1 MLYLPSKSK
10 SNNNK
15 RNNDLTPHGLP
26 KYEPPPSI
34 MQKNECVTSM
44 PMITSKNDNEY
55 DYVLVIK
62 DNNNQNLNLGIDPRS
77 TLNYRR
83 EIMRRLDH
91 AELIVNPE
99 KHRIGNLYLIK
110 IRADDELLEE
120 WAEKMHLL
128 MRLDGSGVYAPFQ
141 RTLKS
146 QFQIRTFFPDS
157 VFRSSERQLI
167 IHEILHRKEWENGVE
182 LNQQILPSIVY
193 MYPLHI
199 KERKNELYW
208 KWNHGYNSW
217 EFPTN
222 VNSKKQVINNITKVF
237 NFLWPTQPLNDIVE
251 YFGEEVGFYF
261 ALVEYF
267 VKWLY
272 VPTIAGTVIFFIQ
285 LKRFHGN
292 ENDPNA
298 EQCNSKSGG
307 NDNPLW
313 FHIETCESI
322 LPYFSLF
329 MTIWTT
335 TFIQFWKRRQIKLAH
350 QWGVLNYEQKDHKT
364 RLSYKQLF
372 KQRQGSNGDTTTI
385 NKNTISYNLKM
396 RACKVIVTTPII
408 FLLVISCIVFM
419 FWFLAMRASIKSSSD
434 SDNAG
439 NVFFGY
445 VTHTLLW
452 GLIVPLLSGLHI
464 KICQYLND
472 WENWR
477 TESDHYK
484 YYTAKVCSLLLIN
497 TFVAMYYLCCFEQ
510 SLPSVA
516 FQVASFMIARL
527 FLDIFVSIVIMP
539 YLRKYKIK
547 RVIKQNKKY
556 EYDPSSIHNPNDNNF
571 DEISHHHHKIN
582 KNNKL
587 GDDDNMS
594 VISNNND
601 KNAKVIDM
609 TGDYARIKNSQAWHQ
624 ALSPQYD
631 SFKNYCFLILF
642 FGYVSN
648 FSIAFCLAP
657 LVALIGMLFKL
668 RSDRF
673 HLCCNTQRPLPRRV
687 SGIGI
692 WLTVLDQMC
701 TFAIIT
707 NMLIIYFTTNM
718 MMIKYKYKIQFL
730 IIFEHLLL
738 GIRFGLKL
746 IIPEMPL
753 PVKAEIRLHQLTR
766 LSRRKK
772 LLEKAQSQYQGKGNK
787 KKRRNNINKLNN
799 QRVYYNKNRNSDYQT
814 RDNSIRQCSVHSI
827 QSNKSVLTNNSRH
840 HTTNIHIDDFV
851 HAIY

>member
-1 MLYLPSKSK
+1 MFKVKTLLCRTLRTMPSKSK
-10 SNNNK
+10 APNEH
-15 RNNDLTPHGLP
+15 PHTLQPQGLP

-34 MQKNECVTSM
+34 MQKDENFTSI

-62 DNNNQNLNLGIDPRS
+62 DNAHTTTHLIDCRS

-83 EIMRRLDH
+83 EVMRRLDH
-91 AELIVNPE
+91 AQLIVAPE
-99 KHRIGNLYLIK
+99 ILCVGDLYLIK
-110 IRADDELLEE
+110 IRCDDELLEE

-146 QFQIRTFFPDS
+146 QFQITTFFPDS

-167 IHEILHRKEWENGVE
+167 IHEILHKKEWENGVE
-182 LNQQILPSIVY
+182 LNEQILPSIVY

-199 KERKNELYW
+199 NNRKNELYW
-208 KWNHGYNSW
+208 KWNHGYNEW
-217 EFPTN
+217 EFIS
-222 VNSKKQVINNITKVF
+222 VHGQKKIMNHITQII

-267 VKWLY
+267 IKWLY
-272 VPTIAGTVIFFIQ
+272 IPTIAGTVIFFIQ
-285 LKRFHGN
+285 LKQSMNGK
-292 ENDPNA
+292 E
-298 EQCNSKSGG
+298 CNSSP
-307 NDNPLW
+307 NQTMANTSNLLFFD
-313 FHIETCESI
+313 IQTCEYI
-322 LPYFSLF
+322 LPYFSIF
-329 MTIWTT
+329 MCIWTT
-335 TFIQFWKRRQIKLAH
+335 TFIQFWKRRQIALAH
-350 QWGVLNYEQKDHKT
+350 QWGVLNYEAKDHKT
-364 RLSYKQLF
+364 RLSYKTSQTN
-372 KQRQGSNGDTTTI
+372 KQ
-385 NKNTISYNLKM
+385 NKDIDDIKNNLKI

-408 FLLVISCIVFM
+408 FLLVLSCVVFM
-419 FWFLAMRASIKSSSD
+419 FWFLAMRASITKNRANS
-434 SDNAG
+434 
-439 NVFFGY
+439 FFSNGL
-445 VTHTLLW
+445 HTLLW

-464 KICQYLND
+464 KMCQYLND

-497 TFVAMYYLCCFEQ
+497 TFVAMYYLCVFER
-510 SLPSVA
+510 SLPAVA

-547 RVIKQNKKY
+547 RVIKRNKKS
-556 EYDPSSIHNPNDNNF
+556 EYDPSSIHNPSDQYQTKG
-571 DEISHHHHKIN
+571 E
-582 KNNKL
+582 
-587 GDDDNMS
+587 DDDKIS
-594 VISNNND
+594 VTD
-601 KNAKVIDM
+601 ECHKVIDM
-609 TGDYARIKNSQAWHQ
+609 TGDYARIKNSEPWHQ
-624 ALSPQYD
+624 AASPQYD

-657 LVALIGMLFKL
+657 LVCLFGMLFKL
-668 RSDRF
+668 RSDMF

-707 NMLIIYFTTNM
+707 NMLIIYFTTNNVATLH
-718 MMIKYKYKIQFL
+718 MI

-738 GIRFGLKL
+738 AIRFGLKL

-753 PVKAEIRLHQLTR
+753 PVKAEIRIHQLTR
-766 LSRRKK
+766 SNRRKD
-772 LLEKAQSQYQGKGNK
+772 LFIKAQSRYSCKN
-787 KKRRNNINKLNN
+787 KKRRNKMN
-799 QRVYYNKNRNSDYQT
+799 QKRTQQRISDQSHRS
-814 RDNSIRQCSVHSI
+814 RDNSSMRSRQYSIHSV
-827 QSNKSVLTNNSRH
+827 QSNKSVR
-840 HTTNIHIDDFV
+840 TTNIHIDDVV